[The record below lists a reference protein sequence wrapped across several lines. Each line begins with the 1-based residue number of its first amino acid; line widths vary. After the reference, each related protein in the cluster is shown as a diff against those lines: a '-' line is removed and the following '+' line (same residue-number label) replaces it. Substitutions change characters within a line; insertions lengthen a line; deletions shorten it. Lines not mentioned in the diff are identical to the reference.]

1 MAWVSSLV
9 AYNMPELVTFK
20 VKILDKI
27 LTNSNTVKIIRI
39 GTLIR
44 QFVNLHQT
52 LLRIVELFNKLY
64 RLQQEKT
71 LNKKRVRD
79 VCEIFGQNNGR
90 KGCQFTDLL

>member
-1 MAWVSSLV
+1 
-9 AYNMPELVTFK
+9 MPELVTFK
-20 VKILDKI
+20 VKILDKIDTYDI